1 MLLERSHNSE
11 KNISDTIGSVPAHI
25 GVADLKKICF
35 IALHPR
41 FLKWSK
47 DYPLSIDDVSLRH
60 KNWLEISPPR
70 HGQIDCNA
78 IWDKFLTQ
86 TKTGQKF
93 SPGTG
98 LELYLEIEHET
109 YERARMH
116 SLPNENRTMVCPN
129 IKYALMPGT
138 THACSPLHRHRPSSK
153 DSSRIFARV
162 LQAPPRLV
170 MFVVL
175 SDSRYLVFDS
185 DIVTFSDTFCLLE
198 GRRRR
203 PDIHRRGEEAHSDP
217 K

>member
-1 MLLERSHNSE
+1 VFLERSHNSG

-47 DYPLSIDDVSLRH
+47 DYPLSVDDVSLRH

-70 HGQIDCNA
+70 HGQIDCDA
-78 IWDKFLTQ
+78 IWHKFLTQ

-98 LELYLEIEHET
+98 LELYLEIDHET

-116 SLPNENRTMVCPN
+116 SLADETQTMVCLN
-129 IKYALMPGT
+129 IKYALMLVLAMLVAPSAST
-138 THACSPLHRHRPSSK
+138 DHRARNLHGYSLG
-153 DSSRIFARV
+153 SSRH
-162 LQAPPRLV
+162 
-170 MFVVL
+170 
-175 SDSRYLVFDS
+175 
-185 DIVTFSDTFCLLE
+185 
-198 GRRRR
+198 
-203 PDIHRRGEEAHSDP
+203 HRGWSWSSF
-217 K
+217 